1 MGLLAKAYETYMTF
15 QDLAGK
21 SEEGSSPLIPIGH
34 IIQNVQLEVTIDTE
48 GHFVD
53 AISVDKDDQGTVIP
67 VTIESGSRTIK
78 PCPHPLCDKL
88 EYIFQGKKQKYEMYE
103 KQLHEWAVSP
113 WAADKVKAIYKYVAA
128 GTLEDDL
135 QNKGILYK
143 EGDMVRWRVLGLG
156 IGSNACWEDMELFD
170 SWKKYYVDNMDEEAD
185 ICMLSGE
192 DDCMADSHP
201 KGVVAAF
208 GNAKIISSNDK
219 TNFTFR
225 GRFCSAKEALTVG
238 YKASQYAH
246 NALNWLTRN
255 QGVKFSAGGRVFIC
269 WSPKG
274 RRIPLAWNNP
284 FIPDKEQVVLRPS
297 DYSENLRQA
306 VKGIRLNLHIDDD
319 VVVASLDAATTG
331 RLSITYYSEFKAEDF
346 LRRLEKWYSSC
357 IWFNGKFGIQSP
369 SIDAIVRCIYGIKH
383 EDKNKLELSDKLYAE
398 QFQRGIKCV
407 LDSGRI
413 PEDMMRKIASRAS
426 QPQCYGGSRDST
438 YRYMLYVAC
447 ALIRKYHNDIKGR
460 EEWKL
465 ALEEHKRDRSYQF
478 GRLLA
483 VMEKVETD
491 TYDENENRE
500 SNAIRLQTSFSERPW
515 QYTEIIHNKLAP
527 YFARHKQKA
536 RRYFKRL
543 IGEIME
549 ELAVYPD
556 SELNK
561 KLSEMYLL
569 GYYLQ
574 RKDLYKKREKSDA
587 DGNNGADGYDYDG
600 IEDNAA
606 GTSDIKEEI

>member
-1 MGLLAKAYETYMTF
+1 MGLLAKAYETYITF

-21 SEEGSSPLIPIGH
+21 TEEGKSPLIPIGH
-34 IIQNVQLEVTIDTE
+34 SIQNVQLEITIDVE

-53 AISVDKDDQGTVIP
+53 AKSVDKGAQATIIP
-67 VTIESGSRTIK
+67 VTVESEGSRTNK

-88 EYIFQGKKQKYEMYE
+88 EYIFQGKRQEHEMYIG
-103 KQLHEWAVSP
+103 QLREWADSE
-113 WAADKVKAIYKYVAA
+113 WATDKVRAIYKYVAA

-135 QNKGILYK
+135 QTKGVPYK
-143 EGDMVRWRVLGLG
+143 EDNMVRWRVLGSTG
-156 IGSNACWEDMELFD
+156 KSACWENMELFD
-170 SWKKYYVDNMDEEAD
+170 SWRKYYVDNMEGEAD
-185 ICMLSGE
+185 ICMLSGQ
-192 DDCMADSHP
+192 DDYLADSHP
-201 KGVVAAF
+201 KKIVAAY

-246 NALNWLTRN
+246 NGLRWLTRN
-255 QGVKFSAGGRVFIC
+255 QGVLAGGRVFLC
-269 WSPKG
+269 WSPG
-274 RRIPLAWNNP
+274 GHRVPVAWNP
-284 FIPDKEQVVLRPS
+284 FITGNGGEILQPS
-297 DYSENLRQA
+297 DYYGSLRQA
-306 VKGIRLNLHIDDD
+306 LNGIRMNLHIDDD
-319 VVVASLDAATTG
+319 VVVTSLDAATAG

-346 LRRLEKWYSSC
+346 LQRLKKWYSSC
-357 IWFNGKFGIQSP
+357 IWFNGKFGIQAP
-369 SIDAIVRCIYGIKH
+369 GIAAIVRCTYGIKH
-383 EDKNKLELSDKLYAE
+383 EDKGDGGDNKHILGKFKLSDKLYAE
-398 QFQRGIKCV
+398 QFQRGVKCV
-407 LDSGRI
+407 VDSGRL
-413 PEDMMRKIASRAS
+413 PEDMVRRIASRAS
-426 QPQCYGGSRDST
+426 KPQCYGGSRDGA

-465 ALEEHKRDRSYQF
+465 ELEEHKRDRSYQF

-500 SNAIRLQTSFSERPW
+500 ANAIRLQTAFSERPW
-515 QYTEIIHNKLAP
+515 QYTEIIHNKLTP
-527 YFARHKQKA
+527 YFARHKQKT
-536 RRYFKRL
+536 RWYFKRL

-556 SELNK
+556 GELNK
-561 KLSEMYLL
+561 KLSETYLL

-574 RKDLYKKREKSDA
+574 RNVLYKKHEKVDAEA
-587 DGNNGADGYDYDG
+587 DGN
-600 IEDNAA
+600 IE
-606 GTSDIKEEI
+606 GEDIIKKENEQ